1 MRFDEGVCVVEP
13 ATSQSMKN
21 QLKTIV
27 FLGAIS
33 VLLVAIGG
41 GIGGSWTYFFL
52 GLALVMNLG
61 AYFFSDSIV
70 LRMSEAR
77 VIDETQA
84 PALFAMVR
92 DLATRAGLPMPKVA
106 VVPQPT
112 PNAFATGRN
121 PSRAVVAVT
130 EGLLRMTDPREL
142 RGVLAHELAHVAN
155 RDTLVASIAAAGAT
169 AITHIAN
176 VVQWGAILGTN
187 RDEEG
192 EGSGAGGLLMAFLA
206 PIAAVMLQ
214 MGISRSREFMADE
227 FAAKLTGD
235 PEGLASALLKLQS
248 YGQQMVAEGAPAPQP
263 VTTSLSIVNPLAGG
277 GIFRLFSTHPPIEHR
292 VQRLREIASEM
303 GGASFA

>member
-1 MRFDEGVCVVEP
+1 
-13 ATSQSMKN
+13 MKN

-41 GIGGSWTYFFL
+41 GIGGSWMYFFL
-52 GLALVMNLG
+52 GLALLMNLG

-70 LRMSEAR
+70 LRMSGAR

-92 DLATRAGLPMPKVA
+92 DLSDRAGLPMPKVA
-106 VVPQPT
+106 IVPQPT

-130 EGLLRMTDPREL
+130 EGLMRMTDPREL

-155 RDTLVASIAAAGAT
+155 RDTLVATIAAAGAT

-187 RDEEG
+187 RSDEEG
-192 EGSGAGGLLMAFLA
+192 QGSGAGGLVLAFLA
-206 PIAAVMLQ
+206 PVAAVMLQ
-214 MGISRSREFMADE
+214 MGISRSREYMADE

-248 YGQQMVAEGAPAPQP
+248 YGEQMVDQGAPAPQP
-263 VTTSLSIVNPLAGG
+263 VTASLSIVNPLAGG
-277 GIFRLFSTHPPIEHR
+277 GMFRLFSTHPPIEHR

-303 GGASFA
+303 GGASYA